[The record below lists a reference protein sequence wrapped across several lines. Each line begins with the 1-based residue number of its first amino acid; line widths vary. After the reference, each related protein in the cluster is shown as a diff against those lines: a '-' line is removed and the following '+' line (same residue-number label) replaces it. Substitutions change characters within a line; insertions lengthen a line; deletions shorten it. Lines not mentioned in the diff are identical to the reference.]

1 MKELKIPAAGNRNN
15 NNVNNIGTNG
25 YVWSASYN
33 NNNANYLNFN
43 SNEVNMNNNNRN
55 NGYAVRL
62 AQDFIQFIV
71 HDAQCII
78 FVPQIDLCH
87 LWGILIF

>member
-25 YVWSASYN
+25 YVWSASYNN

-62 AQDFIQFIV
+62 AQDFIQFIMYNL
-71 HDAQCII
+71 
-78 FVPQIDLCH
+78 VPQITQISTNLFICVDL
-87 LWGILIF
+87 

>member
-33 NNNANYLNFN
+33 NNNNANNLNFN

-62 AQDFIQFIV
+62 AQDFIQFIMYNL
-71 HDAQCII
+71 
-78 FVPQIDLCH
+78 VPQITQISTNSFICVDL
-87 LWGILIF
+87 